1 MFPQLRIPIVGKAV
15 RELADDVRPLL
26 HFAQQQTP
34 SVTGD
39 GSAVKLPAYFSL
51 I

>member
-1 MFPQLRIPIVGKAV
+1 MLPQFRIPIVGKAV
-15 RELADDVRPLL
+15 RKLADDVRPLL
-26 HFAQQQTP
+26 DFAQQQTP

-39 GSAVKLPAYFSL
+39 GSAVKLPADFSL